1 MYADAEHYQTI
12 IVGAGSAGCL
22 LANRLTANP
31 ENKVLL
37 LEAGGRDRWIWLHVP
52 VGYAYTI
59 GNPLFDWCFQ
69 TEPEPQMNGR
79 RIPIPRGKVLGGSS
93 SINGMFQVRGQ
104 AADFDH
110 WRQLG
115 LPGWGW
121 DDVLPYFKQHEDF
134 EGGASGVHGAGGEL
148 RIESSRIKWPAL
160 DVIRRAIEEDG
171 LRWIGDLN
179 TGDNE
184 GIGTIHFTQKRGFRW
199 SAARAFLNPARKRP
213 NLRIETE
220 APAQRILFDGKRAI
234 GVEYKQGLT
243 TKVALAKEI
252 VVATG
257 AIGTPQLLMLSGIGP
272 AAHLRE
278 HGIDVV
284 LDKPGVGGNLQ
295 DHLQFNMHWKVEG
308 LETLNDRYTPLGR
321 AGFLLEYLAFQS
333 GPMAMGPTSMAFFT
347 RSSPDRDRA
356 NITYNVLPFARDMS
370 EGLKRAFY
378 PFSAITMSVYDL
390 RPESRGTIR
399 LKSGNAAD
407 YPELRFNY
415 LSAEA
420 DRRVAADSIRI
431 SRRVMNRPALKPYK
445 PVEVLPGPD
454 ARDDDDASLIDAFAR
469 YGTTIFH
476 PVGTAKMGLPSDSS
490 AVVDDRLRVIG
501 IEGLRVIDASVMP
514 TVTSGNTNAP
524 TLMIAEKGAAMI
536 LEDGRRG

>member
-1 MYADAEHYQTI
+1 MDPNAEHFETI

-22 LANRLTANP
+22 LANRLTADPRNR
-31 ENKVLL
+31 VLL
-37 LEAGGRDRWIWLHVP
+37 LEAGGSDRWIWLHIP

-59 GNPLFDWCFQ
+59 GNPLFDWCFK

-79 RIPIPRGKVLGGSS
+79 SIPIPRGKVLGGSS
-93 SINGMFQVRGQ
+93 AINGMFQVRGQ

-121 DDVLPYFKQHEDF
+121 DDVLPYFKKHEDY
-134 EGGASGVHGAGGEL
+134 EGGASDVHGAGGEV
-148 RIESSRIKWPAL
+148 RVESSRIKWPAL

-184 GIGTIHFTQKRGFRW
+184 GIGPVHFTQKRGFRW
-199 SAARAFLNPARKRP
+199 SAARAFLNPARKRA

-220 APAQRILFDGKRAI
+220 ALTQRILFDGKRAI

-243 TKVALAKEI
+243 TKVALANEVI
-252 VVATG
+252 VSAGT
-257 AIGTPQLLMLSGIGP
+257 IGTPQLLMLSGIGP
-272 AAHLRE
+272 AAHLRD
-278 HGIDVV
+278 HGIEVV

-308 LETLNDRYTPLGR
+308 LETLNNRDTPLGR
-321 AGFLLEYLAFQS
+321 VGFLLEYLAFQT
-333 GPMAMGPTSMAFFT
+333 GPLAMGPTSLAFFT

-356 NITYNVLPFARDMS
+356 NITYNVLPFARQMT
-370 EGLKRAFY
+370 EGLNRAFY

-390 RPESRGTIR
+390 RPTSRGTVR
-399 LKSGNAAD
+399 LKGNDAAI

-415 LSAEA
+415 LSTDE
-420 DRRVAADSIRI
+420 DRRVAADSVRV
-431 SRRVMNRPALKPYK
+431 SRRVMGRPALKAHR
-445 PVEVLPGPD
+445 PVEILPGPD

-476 PVGTAKMGLPSDSS
+476 PVGTAKMGLPSDAS

-501 IEGLRVIDASVMP
+501 LEGLRVIDASVMP

-536 LEDGRRG
+536 LEDARRG

>member
-1 MYADAEHYQTI
+1 MDPNAEHFETI

-22 LANRLTANP
+22 LANRLTADPRNR
-31 ENKVLL
+31 VLL
-37 LEAGGRDRWIWLHVP
+37 LEAGGSDRWIWLHIP

-59 GNPLFDWCFQ
+59 GNPLFDWCFK

-79 RIPIPRGKVLGGSS
+79 SIPIPRGKVLGGSS
-93 SINGMFQVRGQ
+93 AINGMFQVRGQ

-121 DDVLPYFKQHEDF
+121 DDVLPYFKKHEDY
-134 EGGASGVHGAGGEL
+134 EGGASDVHGAGGEV
-148 RIESSRIKWPAL
+148 RVESSRIKWPAL

-184 GIGTIHFTQKRGFRW
+184 GIGPVHFTQKRGFRW
-199 SAARAFLNPARKRP
+199 SAARAFLNPARKRA

-220 APAQRILFDGKRAI
+220 ALTQRILFDGKRAI

-243 TKVALAKEI
+243 TKVALANEVI
-252 VVATG
+252 VSAG

-272 AAHLRE
+272 AAHLRD
-278 HGIDVV
+278 HGIEVV

-308 LETLNDRYTPLGR
+308 LETLNNRDTPLGR
-321 AGFLLEYLAFQS
+321 VGFLLEYLAFQT
-333 GPMAMGPTSMAFFT
+333 GPLAMGPTSLAFFT

-356 NITYNVLPFARDMS
+356 NITYNVLPFARQMT
-370 EGLKRAFY
+370 EGLNRAFY

-390 RPESRGTIR
+390 RPTSRGTVR
-399 LKSGNAAD
+399 LKGNDAAI

-415 LSAEA
+415 LSTDE
-420 DRRVAADSIRI
+420 DRRVAADSVRV
-431 SRRVMNRPALKPYK
+431 SRRVMGRPALKAHR
-445 PVEVLPGPD
+445 PVEILPGPD

-476 PVGTAKMGLPSDSS
+476 PVGTAKMGLPSDAS

-501 IEGLRVIDASVMP
+501 LEGLRVIDASVMP

-536 LEDGRRG
+536 LEDARRG